1 MGLET
6 KITENEIELIDDDPV
21 IIDEEKQPVEID
33 SVDQNQQGINKKDQQ
48 VDANQQG
55 GIIEKDQQVE
65 IVDSPIVELIQ
76 DDVNLVENNGKNNE
90 ISKDSDNGT
99 IDNGK
104 NNAIEPIEIV
114 DEPTDIS
121 KHNEVEINNA
131 GKNNENELIE
141 IGDEPMEINDNN
153 SSKNSENEHIE
164 ILDESVENVTID
176 FIGKFF

>member
-6 KITENEIELIDDDPV
+6 KNTENEIELIDDDPV
-21 IIDEEKQPVEID
+21 IIDEEKQPIEID
-33 SVDQNQQGINKKDQQ
+33 TVDQNQQGINKKDQQ

-55 GIIEKDQQVE
+55 GIIEKDQQVD

-76 DDVNLVENNGKNNE
+76 DDVNLVENSGKNNE

-99 IDNGK
+99 IDNGI
-104 NNAIEPIEIV
+104 NNAIEPIEI
-114 DEPTDIS
+114 DD
-121 KHNEVEINNA
+121 NA

-176 FIGKFF
+176 FIGKIF

>member
-21 IIDEEKQPVEID
+21 IIDEEKQPIEID
-33 SVDQNQQGINKKDQQ
+33 TVDQNQQGINKKDQQ

-55 GIIEKDQQVE
+55 GIIEKDQQVD

-99 IDNGK
+99 IDNGI
-104 NNAIEPIEIV
+104 NNAIEPIEI
-114 DEPTDIS
+114 DD
-121 KHNEVEINNA
+121 NA

-176 FIGKFF
+176 FIGKIF